1 MVVYY
6 YLGMFIVSII
16 MSLIYL
22 YNWQRHFDVN
32 ITAIFV
38 IVPIINITYFLL
50 YTSHTL
56 ETAILSLKIIYIG
69 GAFLPWFVTMCAV
82 SLCKIKIKRMVR
94 LVTLM
99 LSAVIYG
106 FTLTIGH
113 SGLFYKS
120 ITLEEVGGIS
130 IHHKVYGPMHTV
142 FYVLIILYM
151 IASLAAIYYGYTKKN
166 LVSRRILLYLLI
178 PELVTMVAYFSNRFL
193 GGYIELMPMSYVFG
207 QVMYMLIVQRISLY
221 DVSDMVIESMVQSG
235 DTAFITMDF
244 DHNYLGCNK
253 TAREIFP
260 ELSELTI
267 DYPVSNN
274 PALEKN
280 ILHWVEH
287 FEEDENVN
295 RNLYIK
301 HFSDDEKEDKIYI
314 VSVNYLYDGRKRRG
328 YQIFLSDD
336 TKNQKYIK
344 LLDKYNDELEEEVD
358 KKTQHIVEMHNN
370 LILGMATMV
379 ESRDNSTGGH
389 IKRTSVG
396 VKLIIDEIIRDP
408 DVTLPEQFC
417 KDIVKAAPMHDIG
430 KIAVDDAVLRKPGRF
445 TPEEFN
451 EMKKHAGEGARII
464 REILKDTDD
473 ENFKKIAENV
483 AHYHHERWD
492 GSGYPEKLVGEKIP
506 LEARIMAIAD
516 VYDALVSKR
525 CYKDSMSFEAAFD
538 LIEKGMGTQFD
549 PSLEKFFL
557 AARKNLESYYS
568 NLEEISSPA

>member
-1 MVVYY
+1 MVMYY

-38 IVPIINITYFLL
+38 IVPIVNITYFLM
-50 YTSHTL
+50 YCSHSL
-56 ETAILSLKIIYIG
+56 DAAVLSLKIIYIG
-69 GAFLPWFVTMCAV
+69 GAFMPWFVTMCAFN
-82 SLCKIKIKRMVR
+82 LCKIKIKRTVR
-94 LVTLM
+94 LITLF

-106 FTLTIGH
+106 FTLTIGY
-113 SGLFYKS
+113 SPIFYKS
-120 ITLEEVGGIS
+120 ITLEEVGGVS
-130 IHHKVYGPMHTV
+130 IHHRVYGPMHTV

-151 IASLAAIYYGYTKKN
+151 LASLGAIYYGYTKKN

-178 PELVTMVAYFSNRFL
+178 PELVTMIAYFSNRFT
-193 GGYIELMPMSYVFG
+193 GRYFELMPASYVFG

-244 DHNYLGCNK
+244 GHNYLGCNN

-260 ELSELTI
+260 ELSTLTI
-267 DYPVSNN
+267 DYPVNKN
-274 PALEKN
+274 PELEKN
-280 ILHWVEH
+280 ILHWVSH
-287 FEEDENVN
+287 FEENEKANK
-295 RNLYIK
+295 NLYIK
-301 HFSDDEKEDKIYI
+301 HVSDNETEDKIYT
-314 VSVNYLYDGRKRRG
+314 VSVDYLYDGRKRRG

-336 TKNQKYIK
+336 TQNQKYIK
-344 LLDKYNDELEEEVD
+344 LLDSYNTELEEEVE

-408 DVTLPEQFC
+408 DITLPEEFC

-473 ENFKKIAENV
+473 ESFKKIAENV

-492 GSGYPEKLVGEKIP
+492 GSGYPDNLKGEEIP

-538 LIEKGMGTQFD
+538 LIEKGMGSQFD

-557 AARKNLESYYS
+557 AARKNLEDYYS
-568 NLEEISSPA
+568 GLGE